1 MSLLH
6 CIQWV
11 LPLGNDSWQL
21 VADLHAI
28 QYAHCDRTAL
38 SIKKKYLKL
47 ANEQP
52 SSGNPTMAQS
62 TLLAKE
68 IKEAINIKAGVTN
81 PDVTDIF
88 EEELQPEDELPSST
102 VPTTVSALT
111 VGTVAPDIRSI
122 TSRRTKTNMLT
133 SAINN
138 ASDSTKSSFEQFL
151 LSKQMAEEFD
161 MKQRRMEREYLELR
175 RQEEREEDRKRREQE
190 REDERLR
197 REDERKRREEERED
211 EKRRRDDMREQMN
224 SFLQFAV
231 TGMMAFM
238 GAKVAN
244 QSKKDEN

>member
-1 MSLLH
+1 LRQNSVVNL
-6 CIQWV
+6 
-11 LPLGNDSWQL
+11 
-21 VADLHAI
+21 
-28 QYAHCDRTAL
+28 
-38 SIKKKYLKL
+38 KKYLKL

-52 SSGNPTMAQS
+52 SSGNPTMPQS

-88 EEELQPEDELPSST
+88 EEENLQPEDELPSST

-122 TSRRTKTNMLT
+122 TSRRTNANMLT

-151 LSKQMAEEFD
+151 ISKQMAEEFD

-175 RQEEREEDRKRREQE
+175 RQEEREEDRKKREQE
-190 REDERLR
+190 REDERLSR
-197 REDERKRREEERED
+197 KEERKQREEERED

-224 SFLQFAV
+224 SFLQFEG

-238 GAKVAN
+238 GAEVVN
-244 QSKKDEN
+244 NSKNSDE